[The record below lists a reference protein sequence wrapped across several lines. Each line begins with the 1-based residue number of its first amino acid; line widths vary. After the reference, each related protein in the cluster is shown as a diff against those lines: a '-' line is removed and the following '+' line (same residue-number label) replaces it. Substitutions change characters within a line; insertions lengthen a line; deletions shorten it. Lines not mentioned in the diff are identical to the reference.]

1 MVYSVCMH
9 CALCFHADAAAGA
22 TYVGEQA
29 KTHIKV
35 AQALSLQC

>member
-9 CALCFHADAAAGA
+9 CALLIHADAAAGA
-22 TYVGEQA
+22 IYVVEQT
-29 KTHIKV
+29 KTEINV